1 MIIYEA
7 KQKTIATLLAISMIF
22 LLSTS
27 VTAIDVSKFPNQ
39 ESISYTSVDILP
51 DGGKDYTY
59 FVNGIENHYFVPPE
73 DFNPLTASDAE
84 LAMYYFPPR
93 PDTNDKASYSE
104 WIDVM
109 SNYTGTPEPEGM
121 VSSTEIIIEQKPT
134 ISPLSI
140 GSRNSNI
147 WSGYESNLGASSSKF
162 YTQVQMDYTQPA
174 IKSISGT
181 CINSYWVGLGGRNTR
196 RLVQA
201 GTATKGTSEHYAWY
215 EYLSD
220 TGKTVS
226 MIKLPI
232 VISAGDRIHVY
243 ISFQKSNNLFSYY
256 IANNT
261 TGKSTSGIINNLPSS
276 TQFDG
281 TTAEWIVE
289 RCTSNGSPTNLGN
302 YGSITL
308 TNCKAMLNTSSSWTN
323 LNSTT
328 GLVKVTMKNLN
339 SSSGHILSQP
349 GNVTSSNAFTCTWR
363 NYN

>member
-1 MIIYEA
+1 MLSLSPYHINLNLEVIKFRLSCY
-7 KQKTIATLLAISMIF
+7 AISKFVPYQLLKASMFFEVTFNSSIVYSPVASAISLAIF

-27 VTAIDVSKFPNQ
+27 ATAIDVSKFPNQ

-104 WIDVM
+104 WIDIM

-121 VSSTEIIIEQKPT
+121 ISTTESIIEQKPT

-181 CINSYWVGLGGRNTR
+181 CINSY
-196 RLVQA
+196 
-201 GTATKGTSEHYAWY
+201 
-215 EYLSD
+215 
-220 TGKTVS
+220 
-226 MIKLPI
+226 
-232 VISAGDRIHVY
+232 
-243 ISFQKSNNLFSYY
+243 
-256 IANNT
+256 
-261 TGKSTSGIINNLPSS
+261 
-276 TQFDG
+276 
-281 TTAEWIVE
+281 
-289 RCTSNGSPTNLGN
+289 
-302 YGSITL
+302 
-308 TNCKAMLNTSSSWTN
+308 
-323 LNSTT
+323 
-328 GLVKVTMKNLN
+328 
-339 SSSGHILSQP
+339 
-349 GNVTSSNAFTCTWR
+349 
-363 NYN
+363 